1 MDLQE
6 LRVNLDEFIE
16 KLSGIEKDKLLTQ
29 LSNVVNIYPFNEYE
43 YIISNLLWK
52 DALDLEEYE
61 LIRST
66 YISENMYLPIIEI
79 AWPRPFWETWAQSH
93 VMSLDHR
100 LLKPNVVIDTTYK
113 WQYDLV
119 THTEEKQYVTIEVKA
134 CRALDKALVDESY
147 AVKALSYPS
156 LKTFDMNFQQIK
168 PDFCDVFVW
177 VAVWRNTITYWV
189 LNTNEVKDSKYYMG
203 KQHAKS
209 EWEWQLHVNNKN
221 IAEFEKYKVE
231 PNNIYNAIIGA
242 YIRLGK

>member
-6 LRVNLDEFIE
+6 LRASLDEIIE
-16 KLSGIEKDKLLTQ
+16 KLSNVEKEKLLIQ
-29 LSNVVNIYPFNEYE
+29 LSNAVSIYPFNEYE

-52 DALDLEEYE
+52 NVLALEEYE
-61 LIRST
+61 IIRST
-66 YISENMYLPIIEI
+66 YISQNMYLPIIEI

-100 LLKPNVVIDTTYK
+100 LLKPDVIIDKLYK

-119 THTEEKQYVTIEVKA
+119 THNDEKKHITIEVKA
-134 CRALDKALVDESY
+134 ARALDKALVDEPY
-147 AVKALSYPS
+147 AVKALSYPTA
-156 LKTFDMNFQQIK
+156 KTFDMNFQQIK

-189 LNTNEVKDSKYYMG
+189 LNTNEVKDNKFYMG

-209 EWEWQLHVNNKN
+209 EWEGQLHVNNKN

-231 PNNIYNAIIGA
+231 PNNIYNSIIEA
-242 YIRLGK
+242 YNRLAK